1 MIGRPASLRVYNKRA
16 IVRALLRH
24 APASRADLAKQIGM
38 SQVTAGKI
46 VDELLSDGVVEETD
60 PQEPKAANR
69 LGRPG
74 RMLRLNTSHSPFLA
88 IQLGSSHTRLARVP
102 LGLHGEDQWSA
113 TFETPKSADEWK
125 RRLTK
130 ASRELDSDEVVA
142 ALVSVPGVVDERS
155 GRVLLAPNL
164 HWLDTI
170 NLMEIVGEA
179 TGKRVTL
186 LQEIRALA
194 YGQLAVEP
202 IDAKRAADFLLVD
215 FGDGLGAAAA
225 ISGKLYVGP
234 LALNGELGHTPV
246 VGNLRH
252 CGCGAVGCIE
262 TLVNRA
268 GLLESF
274 AEETGMTGVTWGQLT
289 GHIEQN
295 GLPEWFRKSLEQVAT
310 AVAAAANVMGIG
322 RVIITGSMTELP
334 PVVIEHLS
342 AAVINGCLWK
352 RFGQMICHG
361 APRHRLAGLIAAGI
375 DRIVMPVESWE
386 R

>member
-46 VDELLSDGVVEETD
+46 VDELLADDIVEETES
-60 PQEPKAANR
+60 PAPKAAAR

-74 RMLRLNTSHSPFLA
+74 RMLRLNTSRCPFLA
-88 IQLGSSHTRLARVP
+88 IQVGSSHTRLARVAI
-102 LGLHGEDQWSA
+102 GLHSEDQWPV
-113 TFETPKSADEWK
+113 TFETPQIAGEWK
-125 RRLTK
+125 RRL
-130 ASRELDSDEVVA
+130 ARAARELDSDEVVA

-164 HWLDTI
+164 HWLDTV
-170 NLMEIVGEA
+170 NLMEIVTEA

-202 IDAKRAADFLLVD
+202 IDPKRSADFLLVD

-225 ISGKLYVGP
+225 INGKLYVGP

-246 VGNLRH
+246 VGNLRP

-268 GLLESF
+268 GLLQSF
-274 AEETGMTGVTWGQLT
+274 ADDTGKSGANWGDLVQ
-289 GHIEQN
+289 HIEQN
-295 GLPEWFRKSLEQVAT
+295 GLPEWFRKSLDQVAT

-342 AAVINGCLWK
+342 ASVISGCLWK
-352 RFGQMICHG
+352 RFGQMICYG